1 MLVFADN
8 SKFRDRGVPEDQLEY
23 LGIVT
28 SIKDSVVTDYK
39 LADPN
44 FKKIDIDKN
53 IVTFSKVK
61 AMDCV
66 KIDSLLIRPS
76 DAIERVNRQTTN
88 DLRHSYTKFLNN
100 AIGMEDFEK
109 ALAMSQRVAS
119 SIGIKFGLDTGDQ
132 YVVYNRTASQGF
144 NIFNS
149 HPLAV
154 EAHTDADIII
164 MMGMFLKHNSLWRSS
179 LDLHY
184 RQFDYAK
191 SFFRR
196 DDESTATPFFAYEL
210 ASVIPPPAAAAGG
223 KRKCDAA
230 AAAAVATSLNIV
242 AARNLIRPDRTNTR
256 CRHDYST
263 QYVRLSGG
271 DNDRRHCVA
280 CFCSLFFMGNGNLT
294 FKDMEGL
301 QEWIDKANSGFYE
314 ERLAK
319 HLDKLSKAECHRE
332 IDHDYKFWNLISSL
346 DARRRRFLPSMD
358 ARLVFANANSFG
370 KMLLILMHNNLV
382 VTRKGRMDGRWFD
395 VSYIG
400 PNMWKF
406 QITSCKEQTYE
417 KPEELACIE
426 TLRRLPMSDEPILSR
441 TIFKVFCRGETLS
454 SANEIV
460 ADVSQT
466 IKNMRMCLEERRFY
480 FDEEGC
486 LCSSAEVSDEV
497 LVSLEVTG
505 YKPNRAQNNT
515 NSNRV
520 SARVMRLLVSREG
533 ARAWK
538 MGPDTVLFEDLSPKN
553 PNASYGAMEKMTAL
567 NRVYYYDIETT
578 GNKCTAENVIV
589 TSICG
594 SLCVGGEVDGGER
607 TIFALAVGDASPE
620 DLVEAIRQEY
630 PEEGDMSI
638 DYAPKR
644 IYAFKTEYEL
654 LLAFSRYMNEA
665 KPHTLCGWNSVNFD
679 DPFIFYRMVHHLHH
693 QKDIRRRL
701 ALATNNGLFNF
712 EPFFKNGS
720 LSESFFADVRA
731 AAVEQDNRT
740 FMEQKKMGGGDIS
753 AILGGCCK
761 MLRLDMK
768 EVCRKAFESLSEY
781 NLNAVLKKVSK
792 VGDKMALLKDPVGI
806 EELLGYARLKT
817 AKQQAPIHKYCS
829 KDAYLVGVVD
839 KSTNKGGEMRRLCYD
854 STLIESVVM
863 ANMPT
868 PLCIS
873 DGAICRSMGKDR
885 AVHRGNGIRK
895 HSMGTDTKGGMVS
908 KPMVNSVPLQTVDMS
923 SLYPSC
929 MCHDNLCT
937 STFVTHRQVINLRDR
952 EVMRLLAAAATDDD
966 GPTVL
971 EAVDRA
977 NAIVMDKYRP
987 IDIVVKSWRID
998 ATDTPPRTMLE
1009 KKLGVFWDQ
1018 TKRDRKGREWCKNK
1032 PPCYSIEAAGME
1044 YFPEYNCNLDLQRAA
1059 NANDDMHINPS
1070 DLEYLVS
1077 ALPVM
1082 ALEDEGMVAHVTCG
1096 AYTTIEELLDLL
1108 EKDFDEKSD
1117 ADIIKRLYSHV
1128 GTDPDPDWTVNYASE
1143 RCTPNTKHQRRVVGL
1158 LDRIMRR
1165 VNAFDSSSDA
1175 NLRKWSNRMINVG
1188 SFVRAWNAK
1197 KKILGGVIPG
1207 LQADYKAS
1215 RTEMQRKVKIYADID
1230 PKIVEFNKIGEKTTK
1245 LSMNAIYGC
1254 LALRANPTRKVVGC
1268 GKAVAKEGGVGG
1280 GTRHSPTANQ
1290 ITSVARCVFGNIACA
1305 IQQALPNAKQV
1316 YGDTD
1321 SVFCNHN
1328 VPGEG
1333 GKRDLFVRERDGR
1346 LVYRV
1351 DTVMKNKI
1359 AEFLPLLINAT
1370 TKGIKFDA
1378 EREAGVPFMKIAHE
1392 RLAFID
1398 LLFAKKTYHMIHLKE
1413 GSTGSNAI
1421 LACDDGSDSINNI
1434 ATKIPCPDEY
1444 KGYVVAH
1451 NPSLI
1456 LSAAARDDNLSKFLF
1471 KEGVTDEATLK
1482 KWFTSSEEW
1491 LELDA
1496 DALYNMY
1503 VSTMIEVEKG
1513 GWIDWRTARPIEK
1526 GTVEHDRVTQ
1536 ANNSFVL
1543 YKKGMFV
1550 KKGLVASSKLK
1561 GLQSLIIR
1569 NLPEGLYD
1577 RSNEYRS
1584 GLGHHVKNCASFE
1597 ANPMMTITSSRVNKY
1612 NSEGKQKLPNPMAMM
1627 LNNHLLPT
1635 KPIQVAEKFLT
1646 VPVVSSWAI
1655 SGKHDVPN
1663 GYFNAKSVKWDPE
1676 TMRGLVPGTTVKS
1689 LSVIPNTIKT
1699 ILEMVKTDAKNI
1711 ENIIEETVSSL
1722 ITASSS
1728 TSGVAFKKRALCY
1741 NTGLLCSDTMVRRV
1755 MSDVKKDHKYE
1766 DDNYDVDDDDV
1777 DSGDGENEEQTDVA
1791 PQAEDEEEEEDGLS
1805 ATAAAATSTSNRH
1818 IKYST
1823 DCVRDRILR
1832 CMLYDTVIFNNPSCP
1847 VSPSPDLKEL
1857 VTKKLN
1863 MDGRVYGQLEDLI
1876 DQLRTVKN
1884 LVVKKK
1890 KERISELDEMIAAV
1904 NIDFDTVADICAQ
1917 RMVQHCKKCPVIL
1930 PEGDGLSAFEKIL
1943 DVFASKEKCTA
1954 TCINATCQALDF
1966 VLLCTLALREIKK
1979 ERGGF
1984 ETQIMREAA
1993 NGEYVKKSF
2002 GKHFN
2007 NKLDAVVLLVDEA
2020 SSHLD
2025 RHGMDKLIRK
2035 HSYSVKTGQVYNPDD
2050 GRFFGGLLDRDAMVE
2065 KVLSEGGEAVDLP
2078 FVTGMYYRE
2087 VVELAVSKLC
2097 KNKDL
2102 MALLG

>member
-1 MLVFADN
+1 MLVFSDN
-8 SKFRDRGVPEDQLEY
+8 SKFRLKDISEDKLEY
-23 LGIVT
+23 LGVVT
-28 SIKDSVVTDYK
+28 SIKDSVVTDYS
-39 LADPN
+39 LADP
-44 FKKIDIDKN
+44 KIKYIDIDKN
-53 IVTFSKVK
+53 ILTFSNQT
-61 AMDCV
+61 ATDCL

-76 DAIERVNRQTTN
+76 DAIERINRQTTN
-88 DLRHSYTKFLNN
+88 DLRHGYTKFLNN
-100 AIGMEDFEK
+100 AICLKDFEK
-109 ALAMSQRVAS
+109 VVATSQRVAS
-119 SIGIKFGLDTGDQ
+119 SIGIKFGLDTGAQ
-132 YVVYNRTASQGF
+132 HVVYNKTASQGF

-149 HPLAV
+149 HPIAI

-164 MMGMFLKHNSLWRSS
+164 MMGMFLKHNSLWMGS
-179 LDLHY
+179 LDLNY
-184 RQFDYAK
+184 RQFDYSK
-191 SFFRR
+191 TFFKR
-196 DDESTATPFFAYEL
+196 DESTDTPFFAYEL
-210 ASVIPPPAAAAGG
+210 ASSIPSPKDAVAPLRGG
-223 KRKCDAA
+223 KRKRSD
-230 AAAAVATSLNIV
+230 VASTLNTL
-242 AARNLIRPDRTNTR
+242 AARNLIRPNQAGTE
-256 CRHDYST
+256 CQHDHST
-263 QYVRLSGG
+263 QYVRLSSSQEKQ
-271 DNDRRHCVA
+271 HCVA
-280 CFCSLFFMGNGNLT
+280 CFCSLFFIGNGNLS
-294 FKDMEGL
+294 FKDKKGL
-301 QEWIDKANSGFYE
+301 QEWIDEVNNGFYE

-319 HLDKLSKAECHRE
+319 HLDKLSRTECHRE
-332 IDHDYKFWNLISSL
+332 IDHDYKFWNLINSL
-346 DARRRRFLPSMD
+346 DTRRQRLLPSMD
-358 ARLVFANANSFG
+358 TRLVFANANNFG

-382 VTRKGRMDGRWFD
+382 ATGKGRMEGRWFD
-395 VSYIG
+395 VNYVG

-406 QITSCKEQTYE
+406 QITSCKEQKYE
-417 KPEELACIE
+417 KMEELACIE
-426 TLRRLPMSDEPILSR
+426 TLRRLPIDNEPILSR
-441 TIFKVFCRGETLS
+441 MIFKIFCRGETLS
-454 SANEIV
+454 SANELV

-466 IKNMRMCLEERRFY
+466 IKNMRMCLDERRFY
-480 FDEEGC
+480 FNERGQ

-497 LVSLEVTG
+497 LISLEVTG

-520 SARVMRLLVSREG
+520 SARVMRILVSREG
-533 ARAWK
+533 ARVWK
-538 MGPDTVLFEDLSPKN
+538 MNQDTVLFEDLSPKN
-553 PNASYGAMEKMTAL
+553 PDSSYGAMEKMTAL

-578 GNKCTAENVIV
+578 GNKCTAEDVII

-594 SLCVGGEVDGGER
+594 SMCVGGEIDGGER

-620 DLVEAIRQEY
+620 DLVEAIRKEY
-630 PEEGDMSI
+630 PEKGDMSI
-638 DYAPKR
+638 DYAPER
-644 IYAFKTEYEL
+644 IYAFRSEYDL
-654 LLAFSRYMNEA
+654 LLAFSRYMQEA

-679 DPFIFYRMVHHLHH
+679 DPFVFYRMVYHLYH
-693 QKDIRRRL
+693 QKDVNKRK
-701 ALATNNGLFNF
+701 ALAINNGLFNF
-712 EPFFKNGS
+712 EPFFKNGV
-720 LSESFFADVRA
+720 LLDSFFVDVKA
-731 AAVEQDNRT
+731 AAEEQDNRT

-792 VGDKMALLKDPVGI
+792 VGDKMALIKDPIGI

-873 DGAICRSMGKDR
+873 DGAICRYMGKDR
-885 AVHRGNGIRK
+885 AIHRGNGIRK

-908 KPMVNSVPLQTVDMS
+908 KPLVNCVPLQTVDMS

-952 EVMRLLAAAATDDD
+952 MVMRLLHGDTSI
-966 GPTVL
+966 TTL

-977 NAIVMDKYRP
+977 NAIVMDQYRP

-998 ATDTPPRTMLE
+998 VTDTPPRTMLE

-1018 TKRDRKGREWCKNK
+1018 SKRDKKGREWCKNK

-1044 YFPEYNCNLDLQRAA
+1044 YFPEYNCSIELQRAA
-1059 NANDDMHINPS
+1059 NVNDDMHINPS
-1070 DLEYLVS
+1070 DLEYMVS

-1082 ALEDEGMVAHVTCG
+1082 ALEDEGLVSHLTCG
-1096 AYTTIEELLDLL
+1096 VHNTTEDLFNLL
-1108 EKDFDEKSD
+1108 EEDFDEKSD
-1117 ADIIKRLYSHV
+1117 ADIVKRLYSHV
-1128 GTDPDPDWTVNYASE
+1128 GTDTNPDWTVNYASE
-1143 RCTPNTKHQRRVVGL
+1143 RCTPNSKQQRRAISL

-1165 VNAFDSSSDA
+1165 VNAFDSSSDV

-1188 SFVRAWNAK
+1188 GFVRAWNAK
-1197 KKILGGVIPG
+1197 KRILGGVIPG

-1215 RTEMQRKVKIYADID
+1215 RSEMQRKVKVYADID
-1230 PKIVEFNKIGEKTTK
+1230 PKVVEFNKIGEKTTK

-1254 LALRANPTRKVVGC
+1254 LALRANPTRKVVGS
-1268 GKAVAKEGGVGG
+1268 GKVVFKEGGVGG

-1321 SVFCNHN
+1321 SIFCNHN
-1328 VPGEG
+1328 IPGEG
-1333 GKRDLFVRERDGR
+1333 GKRDLVVREGDGR
-1346 LVYRV
+1346 LVYRL
-1351 DTVMKNKI
+1351 DTIMKNKI

-1392 RLAFID
+1392 RLAFIV

-1413 GSTGSNAI
+1413 GSPGSNAI
-1421 LACDDGSDSINNI
+1421 LACDDGSDSIKDI
-1434 ATKIPCPDEY
+1434 ASKIPCPEEY

-1456 LSAAARDDNLSKFLF
+1456 LSAAALDDNLSKFLV
-1471 KEGVTDEATLK
+1471 KQGVTDEKTLK

-1496 DALYNMY
+1496 EALYNMY
-1503 VSTMIEVEKG
+1503 VSTMVDVEKG

-1526 GTVEHDRVTQ
+1526 GTLDHDRVTQ
-1536 ANNSFVL
+1536 VNDAFVL

-1569 NLPEGLYD
+1569 NLPVGSFD

-1597 ANPMMTITSSRVNKY
+1597 ANPMMSITSSRVNKY
-1612 NSEGKQKLPNPMAMM
+1612 NAEGKQKLPNPMAMM

-1635 KPIQVAEKFLT
+1635 KPIQATEKFLT

-1655 SGKHDVPN
+1655 SGKDDVPI
-1663 GYFNAKSVKWDPE
+1663 GYFNSKSVKWDPE
-1676 TMRGLVPGTTVKS
+1676 TMRGLVPGTVVKS
-1689 LSVIPNTIKT
+1689 LSVIPNTIKS
-1699 ILEMVKTDAKNI
+1699 ILEMVKTDAKNV
-1711 ENIIEETVSSL
+1711 ETIIEETVSAL

-1728 TSGVAFKKRALCY
+1728 TSGVAFRKKALCY
-1741 NTGLLCSDTMVRRV
+1741 NTGSLCSDTMARRV
-1755 MSDVKKDHKYE
+1755 ISEKKCIKKDFKDE
-1766 DDNYDVDDDDV
+1766 DD
-1777 DSGDGENEEQTDVA
+1777 DGEEPDIA
-1791 PQAEDEEEEEDGLS
+1791 QAEGGEEEDDAAS
-1805 ATAAAATSTSNRH
+1805 DTTTAASSSSTTNRH
-1818 IKYST
+1818 IKYTT
-1823 DCVRDRILR
+1823 DGVKDRILK

-1847 VSPSPDLKEL
+1847 VSFSSDLKEL
-1857 VTKKLN
+1857 VNKKLN
-1863 MDGRVYGQLEDLI
+1863 MDERVYEQLEDLI
-1876 DQLRTVKN
+1876 NQLHTIKS
-1884 LVVKKK
+1884 LVVKKN
-1890 KERISELDEMIAAV
+1890 KEKTSELDEMIAAV

-1917 RMVQHCKKCPVIL
+1917 RMVQHCKKCEVII
-1930 PEGDGLSAFEKIL
+1930 PEDKSLSMFEKIL

-1954 TCINATCQALDF
+1954 TCVNATCQTLDF
-1966 VLLCTLALREIKK
+1966 VLLCTLALRGIKEDK
-1979 ERGGF
+1979 GEF
-1984 ETQIMREAA
+1984 ETQIIQEASNRES
-1993 NGEYVKKSF
+1993 VKKSF

-2007 NKLDAVVLLVDEA
+2007 NKLDAVVLLVDEPL
-2020 SSHLD
+2020 SHLD
-2025 RHGMDKLIRK
+2025 RHGIDKLIRK

-2078 FVTGMYYRE
+2078 FVTGLYHRD

-2097 KNKDL
+2097 KNKEL
-2102 MALLG
+2102 TALLGKQ